1 MRRNGENPPQWRMW
15 KPVARRSSAS
25 NQTRIPKRGRTLA
38 ANRRI
43 LRRLQEARRQVPR
56 RPPFRRASE
65 KFPFQPWCRR
75 QSRRRTIFPGR
86 ERDRVFF
93 RRSSRF
99 PCGWRRFGRETYE
112 RAREE
117 CDSRAERNVPGP
129 QQLRPKVDVEDCG
142 EPGEHPGQDSRSD
155 CPRKQKGQQEKS
167 EQASERDGGNR
178 QARFEHRPPLNGAE
192 HRKRNSPKQGNP
204 S

>member
-43 LRRLQEARRQVPR
+43 LRRLQEARRQVPRRRAPQKATALRRRPTQRGPGTAIPR

-129 QQLRPKVDVEDCG
+129 QQLRPKVDVENCG
-142 EPGEHPGQDSRSD
+142 ETGEHPGQDSRSG

-178 QARFEHRPPLNGAE
+178 QA
-192 HRKRNSPKQGNP
+192 
-204 S
+204 